1 MPVILALEREQ
12 EDHEFEACLGYILGS
27 CLKKKNHKRAGA
39 GVMPSKHGLGF
50 NFQYQYHKYK
60 QTHNIWNEEKIITSI

>member
-27 CLKKKNHKRAGA
+27 YFKKKPQKGWSWSDA
-39 GVMPSKHGLGF
+39 
-50 NFQYQYHKYK
+50 
-60 QTHNIWNEEKIITSI
+60 